1 MYVDTSSY
9 LNSMQPAASDDASS
23 DSLGKDDF
31 LTLFVAQLENQDPLD
46 PMDDT
51 ETLAQLAQFSSLE
64 QLTNVNTTLEN
75 VLTVLNNQSATSA
88 VSYIG
93 KTVMASGYEVVKEGD
108 NVSETQFTT
117 SSNLYGVTAH
127 IYDADGQLISSTTIG
142 DLSAGDHSFTWD
154 GKDFNGNDVGDGT
167 YVIAVSAYSDAA
179 CNTAITIPTNVSGE
193 VSGVA
198 VTDGA
203 VTLTLKDG
211 RSVNLLNV
219 VQITSAA
226 N

>member
-9 LNSMQPAASDDASS
+9 LNNMQTTTNEDSSPDSM
-23 DSLGKDDF
+23 GKDDF
-31 LTLFVAQLENQDPLD
+31 LKLLVAQLEHQDPFNPTD
-46 PMDDT
+46 EKEMIS
-51 ETLAQLAQFSSLE
+51 QLAQFSSLE
-64 QLTNVNTTLEN
+64 QLTNVNTTLES

-93 KTVMASGYEVVKEGD
+93 KTVLAAGYELVKKD
-108 NVSETQFTT
+108 DSVSEAQFTLD
-117 SSNLYGVTAH
+117 SKAYGVTAH
-127 IYDADGQLISSTTIG
+127 IYDADGQLIASTTIG

-154 GKDFNGNDVGDGT
+154 GKDFNGNEVDDGT
-167 YVIAVSAYSDAA
+167 YIIALSAYSDAA

-193 VSGVA
+193 VSGVS
-198 VTDGA
+198 VTDGV
-203 VTLTLKDG
+203 VTLNLKDG

-219 VQITSAA
+219 IKITSAA